1 MSPTA
6 KSKSLGQSPTQ
17 RRRDEPVYED
27 DAEQALKEIVA
38 GRGKLAGQYP
48 HAAKATRKKR
58 TKSPPQND

>member
-38 GRGKLAGQYP
+38 GRGKLVGQQT
-48 HAAKATRKKR
+48 AKALRKKR
-58 TKSPPQND
+58 TKGPAPND